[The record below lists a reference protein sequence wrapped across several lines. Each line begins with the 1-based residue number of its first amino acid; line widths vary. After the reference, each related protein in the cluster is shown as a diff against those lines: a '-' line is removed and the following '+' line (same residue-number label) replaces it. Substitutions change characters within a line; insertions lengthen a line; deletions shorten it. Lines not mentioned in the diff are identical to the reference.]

1 MQHHELSSNYQND
14 LIARTRKL
22 LQGARNVPLS
32 NIQQASLID
41 PDVKGPSWVSRT
53 SFPAPR
59 DESNGP
65 RSLLESAIE
74 ALGNGKGQY
83 TSPSTEAVDVRWT
96 GHRPGV
102 EEEEAEPAVS
112 KQEKYRGLAEDSSS
126 PLTIMFFHGG
136 GYRLVRKTS
145 PSLAHR
151 RAQGF

>member
-1 MQHHELSSNYQND
+1 MTSLSDYQKD

-22 LQGARNVPLS
+22 LQGACNVSLS
-32 NIQQASLID
+32 KTQQASLID

-83 TSPSTEAVDVRWT
+83 TSPSTEAVVVRWT

-102 EEEEAEPAVS
+102 GEEEAEPAAS
-112 KQEKYRGLAEDSSS
+112 EQEKYRGLAKDLKS
-126 PLTIMFFHGG
+126 PL
-136 GYRLVRKTS
+136 L
-145 PSLAHR
+145 
-151 RAQGF
+151 